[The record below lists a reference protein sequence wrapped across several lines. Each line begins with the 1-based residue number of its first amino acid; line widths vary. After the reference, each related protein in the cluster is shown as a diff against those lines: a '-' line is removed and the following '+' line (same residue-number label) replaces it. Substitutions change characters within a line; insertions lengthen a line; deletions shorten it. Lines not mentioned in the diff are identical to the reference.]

1 MQSKSNF
8 AKQVRIFAKQIE
20 LCEAKFILCAAQQSI
35 MQRVKTESEVLFVF
49 AIVES
54 GGKQYKVSEGDIIFV
69 EKLNVNEGDTY
80 TFEKVLAV
88 SSPAGFSVGTPA
100 VACTVTANVVK
111 NGKGKKIHV
120 IRYKSKKNEKKH
132 IGHRQPY
139 TKLQI
144 VSIAL

>member
-1 MQSKSNF
+1 
-8 AKQVRIFAKQIE
+8 
-20 LCEAKFILCAAQQSI
+20 

-88 SSPAGFSVGTPA
+88 SSPAGRP
-100 VACTVTANVVK
+100 
-111 NGKGKKIHV
+111 
-120 IRYKSKKNEKKH
+120 R
-132 IGHRQPY
+132 R
-139 TKLQI
+139 
-144 VSIAL
+144 

>member
-1 MQSKSNF
+1 
-8 AKQVRIFAKQIE
+8 
-20 LCEAKFILCAAQQSI
+20 

-111 NGKGKKIHV
+111 NGKGKKSTLSV
-120 IRYKSKKNEKKH
+120 INPR
-132 IGHRQPY
+132 R
-139 TKLQI
+139 TRR
-144 VSIAL
+144 SISATDSRIPSCRS

>member
-1 MQSKSNF
+1 
-8 AKQVRIFAKQIE
+8 
-20 LCEAKFILCAAQQSI
+20 

-54 GGKQYKVSEGDIIFV
+54 GGKQYKVSECDIIFV

>member
-1 MQSKSNF
+1 
-8 AKQVRIFAKQIE
+8 
-20 LCEAKFILCAAQQSI
+20 

-88 SSPAGFSVGTPA
+88 SSPAGFSVGTPV